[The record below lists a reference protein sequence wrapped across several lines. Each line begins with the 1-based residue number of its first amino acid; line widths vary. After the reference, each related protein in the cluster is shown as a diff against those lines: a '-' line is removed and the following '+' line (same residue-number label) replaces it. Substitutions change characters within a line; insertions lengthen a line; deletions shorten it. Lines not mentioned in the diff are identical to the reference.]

1 MIFSKLS
8 KFLVLPFFLSLV
20 NFLVIFRF
28 LVNSQKSKIIWS
40 ISCQSHHCN
49 SKTRLRAL
57 TLSWLRAAREAND
70 QLLSNMLNCG
80 QLINNRTSDL
90 ESNVSYIEINL
101 PRSSLKRSHL
111 RYIPNIT
118 YTHTEQDQ
126 SIRLCG
132 KRGPSNFFD
141 TFQILHKSRN
151 YEPKSS
157 NIDWVWILW

>member
-1 MIFSKLS
+1 MIYSNDTM
-8 KFLVLPFFLSLV
+8 
-20 NFLVIFRF
+20 NF
-28 LVNSQKSKIIWS
+28 
-40 ISCQSHHCN
+40 
-49 SKTRLRAL
+49 RLRAL

-90 ESNVSYIEINL
+90 ESNVSYIEIDL
-101 PRSSLKRSHL
+101 PRPSLKRSHL

-132 KRGPSNFFD
+132 KWVVNQTLVD
-141 TFQILHKSRN
+141 TFQILHKSYSQKAFNLKATFATIFRYN
-151 YEPKSS
+151 RSTMV
-157 NIDWVWILW
+157 DLFW